1 MDEQT
6 VPRHLTHLA
15 RTTGLGELRTAVPS
29 HAKAILGRIGV
40 ILALVGAGCAGF
52 GWWLLSPGEPWYDG
66 IVFYVVGLIPF
77 GFGVTMF
84 VLRRRVRPEW
94 LCIHDG
100 GLVHQPAGCVG
111 RRRNRITRGIQGVVR
126 RIQPVAYQVND
137 RPQRRH
143 QVHFHLI
150 QMRMD

>member
-1 MDEQT
+1 MSATYRPAPRRGHRLDEQT

-100 GLVHQPAGCVG
+100 GLVHQPETGSPVAVAWADVEA
-111 RRRNRITRGIQGVVR
+111 VVR
-126 RIQPVAYQVND
+126 ADVRQYRN
-137 RPQRRH
+137 
-143 QVHFHLI
+143 
-150 QMRMD
+150 